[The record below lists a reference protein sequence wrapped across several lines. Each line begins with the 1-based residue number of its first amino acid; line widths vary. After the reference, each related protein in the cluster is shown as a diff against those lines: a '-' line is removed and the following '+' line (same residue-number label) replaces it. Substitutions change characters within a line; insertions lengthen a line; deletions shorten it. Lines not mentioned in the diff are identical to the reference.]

1 MSNTSHMASPIA
13 SSPDRSA
20 CLARYQALVQLLAVA
35 TATFDSDRDR
45 AKVCVQQAAELLRVS
60 SDGEGYQVNEFSS
73 QGGLAPWQAKRVVAY
88 IESNIGLSFHVA
100 DLASIAQLSISH
112 FSRAFRR
119 SFGQPPVA
127 YVRARRI
134 RHAQA
139 IMQNTQEPLS
149 RVALDCGMCDQA
161 HFTRVFRKI
170 VGISPRLWRRQFQS
184 RPTSAEDTPRQA
196 IHETPE
202 LKIAGGGHQSVVSAA
217 SVSGLIIR

>member
-60 SDGEGYQVNEFSS
+60 SDGEGYQVNAFSS

-127 YVRARRI
+127 YVRTRRI
-134 RHAQA
+134 RHAQV
-139 IMQNTQEPLS
+139 IMQNTREPLS
-149 RVALDCGMCDQA
+149 RVALECGMCDQA

-170 VGISPRLWRRQFQS
+170 VGISPNLWRRQFQFKH
-184 RPTSAEDTPRQA
+184 TGAEDVTLA
-196 IHETPE
+196 SHDE
-202 LKIAGGGHQSVVSAA
+202 KIVAYGRAGPVKVLE
-217 SVSGLIIR
+217 V

>member
-1 MSNTSHMASPIA
+1 MRLS
-13 SSPDRSA
+13 R
-20 CLARYQALVQLLAVA
+20 QA
-35 TATFDSDRDR
+35 
-45 AKVCVQQAAELLRVS
+45 CVQHAAGLVRVS
-60 SDGEGYQVNEFSS
+60 SDEEGYPMNEFSS
-73 QGGLAPWQAKRVVAY
+73 RGGLAPWQAKRVVAY

-127 YVRARRI
+127 YVRVRRI
-134 RHAQA
+134 RHAQV

-184 RPTSAEDTPRQA
+184 KPTS
-196 IHETPE
+196 
-202 LKIAGGGHQSVVSAA
+202 GHQSVVPVAGPA
-217 SVSGLIIR
+217 SE